1 MKRYLL
7 AIVAIMMALAAK
19 AQTSGQCGDNLTWN
33 FDSST
38 GTLTISGTGDMWD
51 GVCPWWDY
59 YHQVTD
65 LVIGN
70 SVTSTGAG
78 AFAHH
83 SNLTNVTLGNSLIS
97 IGECSFIGCT
107 KMLSVEIPNSVLS
120 IGDDAFCA
128 CYQLCDVTIGNSVI
142 YIGESAFESSGITSI
157 IIPNS
162 VTTLGD
168 NVFYQCGELESVVI
182 GNSVTYIGEL
192 AFGGSGITSIII
204 PNSVTTLGDDVFY
217 QCGELE
223 SVVIGDSVIAIPEN
237 AFGDCFK
244 LKSVTIGN
252 FVVSI
257 GGYAFLGCMELEN
270 VTLGNS
276 LESIGEMAFSDC
288 KLRNIEFPN
297 SLKTIGQ
304 EAFHGVELE
313 SLTFGNSLVY
323 IGRQAFYYN
332 SKLQSLT
339 FQDSPCTIAKS
350 AFSSCY
356 ALQSVE
362 FGNAIE
368 SIDTLAFSGCPIRL
382 LELPN
387 SLVHLGD
394 RAFSGND
401 ELRKVTIPASLTSI
415 EGNVFPFCH
424 YLEEIIVDANNPKY
438 DSRDNC
444 NAIIETETN
453 TLITGCRTTSLPY
466 SVEVIGRE
474 AFAGAGMLTSIDIV
488 GQVNTIGEYAF
499 RDCTYLSDVTIG
511 DHVENIGGWAFY
523 SDNNIREISCHAVIP
538 PVCTDDVFE
547 QEVEV
552 LANLYV
558 PNGCKEAYETSP
570 KWMNFLNII
579 ERADDVDETSLSAV
593 SISPNPASDFL
604 NITCENMKSIEIL
617 SLEGKIIKN
626 TMVSGNKTQIDIS
639 DLNSGVY
646 ICRIDGDKIWKIIKK

>member
-7 AIVAIMMALAAK
+7 AIVAIMMAFAAK

-78 AFAHH
+78 AFANHP
-83 SNLTNVTLGNSLIS
+83 NLTNVTLGNSLIS
-97 IGECSFIGCT
+97 IGECSFMGCT

-120 IGDDAFCA
+120 IGDEAFCA
-128 CYQLCDVTIGNSVI
+128 CYQLCDVTIGNSVT
-142 YIGESAFESSGITSI
+142 YIGESAF
-157 IIPNS
+157 
-162 VTTLGD
+162 D
-168 NVFYQCGELESVVI
+168 
-182 GNSVTYIGEL
+182 
-192 AFGGSGITSIII
+192 GSGITSIVI
-204 PNSVTTLGDDVFY
+204 PDSVVTLGGSVFY
-217 QCGELE
+217 QCRDLE

-237 AFGDCFK
+237 AFGMCYK

-252 FVVSI
+252 SVVSI
-257 GGYAFLGCMELEN
+257 GGYAFLWCMELEN

-276 LESIGEMAFSDC
+276 LESIGEMAFSVC
-288 KLRNIEFPN
+288 INLKNIEFPN

-304 EAFHGVELE
+304 EAFDGVELE

-323 IGRQAFYYN
+323 IGRQAFYNN

-339 FQDSPCTIAKS
+339 FQNSPCTIAKS
-350 AFSSCY
+350 AFSSCH

-488 GQVNTIGEYAF
+488 GQVNTIEEYAF
-499 RDCTYLSDVTIG
+499 RDCTYLSDVIIG
-511 DHVENIGGWAFY
+511 DHVETIGSRAFY
-523 SDNNIREISCHAVIP
+523 SDCNIREISCHAVIP
-538 PVCTDDVFE
+538 PVCADDVFE

-626 TMVSGNKTQIDIS
+626 TMVSGDKTQIDIS

-646 ICRIDGDKIWKIIKK
+646 ICRINGDKIWKIIKK

>member
-1 MKRYLL
+1 MKRHLL
-7 AIVAIMMALAAK
+7 AIIAIMIALAAK

-59 YHQVTD
+59 HSQITD

-70 SVTSTGAG
+70 SVTSTCAG
-78 AFAHH
+78 AFANH
-83 SNLTNVTLGNSLIS
+83 SNLTNVMLGNSLIS
-97 IGECSFIGCT
+97 IGEYSFMSCT
-107 KMLSVEIPNSVLS
+107 KMASVEIPNSVLS
-120 IGDDAFCA
+120 IGEGAFCA
-128 CYQLCDVTIGNSVI
+128 CYQLCDVTIGNSVT

-157 IIPNS
+157 VIPDS
-162 VTTLGD
+162 VVTLGSYAF
-168 NVFYQCGELESVVI
+168 NQCR
-182 GNSVTYIGEL
+182 
-192 AFGGSGITSIII
+192 
-204 PNSVTTLGDDVFY
+204 
-217 QCGELE
+217 ELE
-223 SVVIGDSVIAIPEN
+223 SVVIGDSVVAIPD
-237 AFGDCFK
+237 AFGECYK

-252 FVVSI
+252 SVVSI
-257 GGYAFLGCMELEN
+257 GDYAFFWCMELEN

-304 EAFHGVELE
+304 QAFHGVELE
-313 SLTFGNSLVY
+313 NLTFGNSLVY
-323 IGRQAFYYN
+323 IGRYAFCDN
-332 SKLQSLT
+332 SQLQSLT
-339 FQDSPCTIAKS
+339 FQNSPCTIAKS
-350 AFSSCY
+350 AFSSCD

-453 TLITGCRTTSLPY
+453 TLIMGCRTTFLPY

-499 RDCTYLSDVTIG
+499 RDCTYLSDVIIG
-511 DHVENIGGWAFY
+511 DHVETIGSRAFY
-523 SDNNIREISCHAVIP
+523 SDYNIREISCHAVIP

-626 TMVSGNKTQIDIS
+626 TMVSGDKTQIDIS

>member
-7 AIVAIMMALAAK
+7 AIVAIMIALAAK

-78 AFAHH
+78 AFANH

-97 IGECSFIGCT
+97 IGECSFMGCT

-120 IGDDAFCA
+120 IGDEAFCA
-128 CYQLCDVTIGNSVI
+128 CYQLCDVTIGNSVT

-157 IIPNS
+157 VIPDS
-162 VTTLGD
+162 VVTLGGS
-168 NVFYQCGELESVVI
+168 VFYQCG
-182 GNSVTYIGEL
+182 
-192 AFGGSGITSIII
+192 
-204 PNSVTTLGDDVFY
+204 D
-217 QCGELE
+217 LE

-237 AFGDCFK
+237 AFGMCYK

-252 FVVSI
+252 SVVSI
-257 GGYAFLGCMELEN
+257 GGYAFLWCMELEN

-276 LESIGEMAFSDC
+276 LESIGEMAFSVC
-288 KLRNIEFPN
+288 INLKNIEFPN

-304 EAFHGVELE
+304 EAFDGVELE

-323 IGRQAFYYN
+323 IGRHAFYNN

-339 FQDSPCTIAKS
+339 FQNSPCTIAKS

-415 EGNVFPFCH
+415 EGNVFPFCN

-466 SVEVIGRE
+466 SVEVIGRK

-488 GQVNTIGEYAF
+488 GQVNTIEEYAF
-499 RDCTYLSDVTIG
+499 RDCAYLSDVIIG

-523 SDNNIREISCHAVIP
+523 SDYNIREISCHAVIP
-538 PVCTDDVFE
+538 PVCADDVFE

-558 PNGCKEAYETSP
+558 PYGCKEAYETSP

-579 ERADDVDETSLSAV
+579 ERADDVNETSLSAV
-593 SISPNPASDFL
+593 SISPNPASDFI

-626 TMVSGNKTQIDIS
+626 TMVSGDKTQIDIS

>member
-1 MKRYLL
+1 MKRHLL
-7 AIVAIMMALAAK
+7 AIIAIMMMALAAK

-78 AFAHH
+78 AFANH

-97 IGECSFIGCT
+97 IGECSFMGCT

-120 IGDDAFCA
+120 IGDEAFCA
-128 CYQLCDVTIGNSVI
+128 CYQLCDVTIGNSVT

-157 IIPNS
+157 VIPDS
-162 VTTLGD
+162 VVTLGGS
-168 NVFYQCGELESVVI
+168 VFYQCR
-182 GNSVTYIGEL
+182 
-192 AFGGSGITSIII
+192 
-204 PNSVTTLGDDVFY
+204 D
-217 QCGELE
+217 LE

-237 AFGDCFK
+237 AFGECFK

-252 FVVSI
+252 SVVSI
-257 GGYAFLGCMELEN
+257 GGYAFLWCMELEN

-276 LESIGEMAFSDC
+276 LESIGEMAFSVC
-288 KLRNIEFPN
+288 INLKNIEFPN

-304 EAFHGVELE
+304 EAFDGVELE

-323 IGRQAFYYN
+323 IGRQAFYNN
-332 SKLQSLT
+332 SQLQSLT
-339 FQDSPCTIAKS
+339 FQNSPCTIAKS

-401 ELRKVTIPASLTSI
+401 EVRKVTIPASLTSI
-415 EGNVFPFCH
+415 EGNVFPFCN

-453 TLITGCRTTSLPY
+453 TLITGCRATSLPY

-499 RDCTYLSDVTIG
+499 RDCAYLSDVIIG

-523 SDNNIREISCHAVIP
+523 SDYNIREISCHAVIP

-579 ERADDVDETSLSAV
+579 ERADDVNETSLSAV

-626 TMVSGNKTQIDIS
+626 TMVSGNITQIDIS

>member
-1 MKRYLL
+1 MKRHLL
-7 AIVAIMMALAAK
+7 AIIAIMIALAAK

-38 GTLTISGTGDMWD
+38 GTLTISGTGDMWED
-51 GVCPWWDY
+51 VCPWWDY
-59 YHQVTD
+59 HSQITD

-70 SVTSTGAG
+70 SVTSTCAG
-78 AFAHH
+78 AFANHP
-83 SNLTNVTLGNSLIS
+83 NLTNVTLGNSLIS
-97 IGECSFIGCT
+97 IGECSFMGCT
-107 KMLSVEIPNSVLS
+107 TMLSVEIPNSVLS
-120 IGDDAFCA
+120 IGE
-128 CYQLCDVTIGNSVI
+128 G
-142 YIGESAFESSGITSI
+142 
-157 IIPNS
+157 
-162 VTTLGD
+162 
-168 NVFYQCGELESVVI
+168 
-182 GNSVTYIGEL
+182 
-192 AFGGSGITSIII
+192 
-204 PNSVTTLGDDVFY
+204 
-217 QCGELE
+217 
-223 SVVIGDSVIAIPEN
+223 
-237 AFGDCFK
+237 
-244 LKSVTIGN
+244 
-252 FVVSI
+252 
-257 GGYAFLGCMELEN
+257 
-270 VTLGNS
+270 
-276 LESIGEMAFSDC
+276 
-288 KLRNIEFPN
+288 
-297 SLKTIGQ
+297 
-304 EAFHGVELE
+304 
-313 SLTFGNSLVY
+313 
-323 IGRQAFYYN
+323 AFYNN
-332 SKLQSLT
+332 SQLQSLT
-339 FQDSPCTIAKS
+339 FQNSPCTIAKS
-350 AFSSCY
+350 AFSSCD

-382 LELPN
+382 LEFPN

-394 RAFSGND
+394 GAFSYND
-401 ELRKVTIPASLTSI
+401 ELRKITIPASLTSI
-415 EGNVFPFCH
+415 DGNVFPFCN

-453 TLITGCRTTSLPY
+453 TLITGCRATSLPY

-579 ERADDVDETSLSAV
+579 ERADDVNETSLSAV

-626 TMVSGNKTQIDIS
+626 TMVSGDKTQIDIS

>member
-1 MKRYLL
+1 M
-7 AIVAIMMALAAK
+7 
-19 AQTSGQCGDNLTWN
+19 
-33 FDSST
+33 
-38 GTLTISGTGDMWD
+38 
-51 GVCPWWDY
+51 
-59 YHQVTD
+59 
-65 LVIGN
+65 
-70 SVTSTGAG
+70 
-78 AFAHH
+78 
-83 SNLTNVTLGNSLIS
+83 
-97 IGECSFIGCT
+97 
-107 KMLSVEIPNSVLS
+107 
-120 IGDDAFCA
+120 
-128 CYQLCDVTIGNSVI
+128 
-142 YIGESAFESSGITSI
+142 
-157 IIPNS
+157 
-162 VTTLGD
+162 
-168 NVFYQCGELESVVI
+168 
-182 GNSVTYIGEL
+182 
-192 AFGGSGITSIII
+192 
-204 PNSVTTLGDDVFY
+204 
-217 QCGELE
+217 E

-237 AFGDCFK
+237 AFGECFK

-252 FVVSI
+252 SVVSI
-257 GGYAFLGCMELEN
+257 GGYAFLLCMELEN

-288 KLRNIEFPN
+288 INLKNIEFPN

-304 EAFHGVELE
+304 EAFRNAELE

-323 IGRQAFYYN
+323 IGRSAFEG
-332 SKLQSLT
+332 SSRLKSLT
-339 FQDSPCTIAKS
+339 FQNSPCTIAKS
-350 AFSSCY
+350 AFSFCY

-394 RAFSGND
+394 RAFIGND

-415 EGNVFPFCH
+415 EGNVFTFCH

-499 RDCTYLSDVTIG
+499 RDCTYLSDVIIG

-523 SDNNIREISCHAVIP
+523 SDCNIREISCHAVIP

-570 KWMNFLNII
+570 QWMNFLNII
-579 ERADDVDETSLSAV
+579 ERTDDVNETSLSAV

-617 SLEGKIIKN
+617 SLEGKVIKN
-626 TMVSGNKTQIDIS
+626 EVVSGNITQIDIS

-646 ICRIDGDKIWKIIKK
+646 ICRINGDKIWKFNKK

>member
-1 MKRYLL
+1 MKRHLL
-7 AIVAIMMALAAK
+7 AVIAIMLMAVAAK
-19 AQTSGQCGDNLTWN
+19 AQTSGQCGDDLTWS

-70 SVTSTGAG
+70 LVTSTGAG
-78 AFAHH
+78 VFANH

-97 IGECSFIGCT
+97 IGEYSFIGCT

-120 IGDDAFCA
+120 IGDEAFCA
-128 CYQLCDVTIGNSVI
+128 CYQLCDVTIGNSVTN
-142 YIGESAFESSGITSI
+142 IGESAFEGCGVTSI
-157 IIPNS
+157 VIPNS
-162 VTTLGD
+162 VITLGD
-168 NVFYQCGELESVVI
+168 S
-182 GNSVTYIGEL
+182 
-192 AFGGSGITSIII
+192 A
-204 PNSVTTLGDDVFY
+204 FY

-237 AFGDCFK
+237 AFGMCGK

-252 FVVSI
+252 SVVSI
-257 GGYAFLGCMELEN
+257 GGYAFLWCMKLEN

-276 LESIGEMAFSDC
+276 LESIGEMAFGDC
-288 KLRNIEFPN
+288 INLKNIEFPN

-304 EAFHGVELE
+304 EAFRNAELE

-323 IGRQAFYYN
+323 IGRSAFEG
-332 SKLQSLT
+332 SSRLKSLT
-339 FQDSPCTIAKS
+339 FQNSPCTIAKS
-350 AFSSCY
+350 AFSYCF

-362 FGNAIE
+362 FGNAIG
-368 SIDTLAFSGCPIRL
+368 SIDTLAFSDCPIRL
-382 LELPN
+382 LEFPN

-394 RAFSGND
+394 GAFGFND
-401 ELRKVTIPASLTSI
+401 ELRKITIPASITSI
-415 EGNVFPFCH
+415 DGNVSPYCN
-424 YLEEIIVDANNPKY
+424 YLEEIIVDANNPRY

-453 TLITGCRTTSLPY
+453 TLITGCRTTFLPY

-474 AFAGAGMLTSIDIV
+474 AFAGAEMLTSIDIV

-499 RDCTYLSDVTIG
+499 RDCTYLSDVIIG
-511 DHVENIGGWAFY
+511 DHVETIGGQAFG
-523 SDNNIREISCHAVIP
+523 SDYNIREISCHAVIP

-570 KWMNFLNII
+570 EWMNFLNII
-579 ERADDVDETSLSAV
+579 ERPVDVNETSLAAV
-593 SISPNPASDFL
+593 SISPNPVTDFI

-626 TMVSGNKTQIDIS
+626 MKASSDKTQIDIS

-646 ICRIDGDKIWKIIKK
+646 ICRINGEKIWKIIKK